1 MAANLFR
8 ARKQGLIAR
17 VVRYK
22 ITGRSAAGDGSKPPG
37 LVLFRL
43 SANHGRVLFRF
54 FRVRYRFILAVC
66 SRGAVCPVPRERWHD
81 SRVGYEKMQVHAHK
95 RAEMWYH
102 IRRQFKNRCVRRI
115 GWHCWNL
122 RNFIV
127 CAKRSRECTR
137 SGACLSRG
145 PHRAFSGPQQ
155 EHGRRVRPLSSP
167 MIGKRAL
174 EKLSGNNR
182 HSREK
187 KRAPT

>member
-1 MAANLFR
+1 M
-8 ARKQGLIAR
+8 
-17 VVRYK
+17 
-22 ITGRSAAGDGSKPPG
+22 
-37 LVLFRL
+37 
-43 SANHGRVLFRF
+43 
-54 FRVRYRFILAVC
+54 
-66 SRGAVCPVPRERWHD
+66 PRERWHD

-137 SGACLSRG
+137 PGACLSRG

-167 MIGKRAL
+167 VIGKRAL
-174 EKLSGNNR
+174 EERVARIGTAARSNTQRALNLLRECALPSRPLRLPIFPSRPLERTPLLKTATLS
-182 HSREK
+182 HSRPAEPL
-187 KRAPT
+187 APSSACRQSTKGKQGKQE